1 MQLEQLLK
9 NVSVEKIVGNK
20 DINIKEISSHSTGVK
35 QGYMFV
41 ALRGKSR
48 DGHDFV
54 SDATKKGAVAV
65 VIDKNF
71 KLPLNGITCI
81 YVQDTQE
88 ALAKIADNFY
98 GNPTHHMKIIGITGT
113 NGKTTVSYLI
123 DNILKSHGLVT
134 GRIGTIDYCWG
145 QRIIPSS
152 HTTPPPIFLSE
163 IFNKMNTDKV
173 EAVVMEVSS
182 HSLAQKRVEA
192 MQFDSCIF
200 TNIER
205 DHLDYHPTVSD
216 YISSKRRLIDL
227 LCSSSKQNKFLVING
242 DDEVLRKFP
251 VSNLPCIFYGLNKI
265 NDVYASEVEFN
276 WNSTTFNL
284 NSPWYKGKV
293 EVPLVGN
300 FNLYNVL
307 AAVSFAGMDGLNINT
322 VIESLKDIKQV
333 TGRFQV
339 FKKNGIT
346 AIVDYAHTPDALE
359 KVIKTTR
366 ELTKG
371 KIITVFGCGGD
382 RDKGKRPIMGE
393 ISSKESNYTIIT
405 SDNPRS
411 EAPLDI
417 IEDIKKGLSGDNWCI
432 EIDRAKAIKQGLNML
447 NKGDVL
453 LVAGKGHENYQI
465 LKDTVIPF
473 SDIEIVKEYLD
484 SKVSKENSN
493 QSHESQSCRNS

>member
-1 MQLEQLLK
+1 MQLKQLLK
-9 NVSVEKIVGNK
+9 DISVEKIIGDK
-20 DINIKEISSHSTGVK
+20 DISIKGISSHSAEVK
-35 QGYMFV
+35 QGYVFV

-54 SDATKKGAVAV
+54 SEVTKKGAVAV

-71 KLPLNGITCI
+71 KLPLNGITYI

-88 ALAKIADNFY
+88 ALAKIADNYY
-98 GNPTHHMKIIGITGT
+98 GSPTDHMKIIGITGT

-145 QRIIPSS
+145 GRVIPSS

-163 IFNKMNTDKV
+163 IFNKMRTDKV
-173 EAVVMEVSS
+173 KTVVMEVSS
-182 HSLAQKRVEA
+182 HSLVQKRVDA
-192 MQFDSCIF
+192 VQFDSCIF
-200 TNIER
+200 TNIQR
-205 DHLDYHPTVSD
+205 DHLDYHSTVSD

-227 LCSSSKQNKFLVING
+227 LYSSSKQNKFLIING
-242 DDEVLRKFP
+242 DDEVLKSFP
-251 VSNLPCIFYGLNKI
+251 ISNLPCIFYGLNKT
-265 NDVYASEVEFN
+265 NNVYASEIEFN

-284 NSPWYKGKV
+284 NSPWHKGKV

-307 AAVSFAGMDGLNINT
+307 AAISFAGMDGLNINT
-322 VIESLKDIKQV
+322 VIESLKNIKQV

-346 AIVDYAHTPDALE
+346 TIVDYAHTPDALE
-359 KVIKTTR
+359 KVIETARK
-366 ELTKG
+366 LTNG
-371 KIITVFGCGGD
+371 KLITIFGCGGN

-393 ISSKESNYTIIT
+393 ISSKKSDYTIIT

-411 EAPLDI
+411 EDPLEI
-417 IEDIKKGLSGDNWCI
+417 IKDIKKGVSG
-432 EIDRAKAIKQGLNML
+432 
-447 NKGDVL
+447 
-453 LVAGKGHENYQI
+453 
-465 LKDTVIPF
+465 
-473 SDIEIVKEYLD
+473 
-484 SKVSKENSN
+484 SN
-493 QSHESQSCRNS
+493 

>member
-1 MQLEQLLK
+1 MQLKQLLK
-9 NVSVEKIVGNK
+9 DISVEKIIGDK
-20 DINIKEISSHSTGVK
+20 DISIKGISSHSAEVK

-54 SDATKKGAVAV
+54 SEVTKKGAVAV

-71 KLPLNGITCI
+71 KLPLNLPAKSWQAGGITYI

-88 ALAKIADNFY
+88 ALAKIADNYY
-98 GNPTHHMKIIGITGT
+98 GNPTNHMKIIGITGT

-145 QRIIPSS
+145 GRVIPSS
-152 HTTPPPIFLSE
+152 HTTPPPIFLNE
-163 IFNKMNTDKV
+163 IFNKMRTDKV
-173 EAVVMEVSS
+173 KTVVMEVSS
-182 HSLAQKRVEA
+182 HSLVQKRVDTV
-192 MQFDSCIF
+192 QFDSCIF
-200 TNIER
+200 TNIQR
-205 DHLDYHPTVSD
+205 DHLDYHSTVSD

-227 LCSSSKQNKFLVING
+227 LYSSSKQNKFLIING
-242 DDEVLRKFP
+242 DDEVLKSFP
-251 VSNLPCIFYGLNKI
+251 ISNLPCIFYGFNKT
-265 NDVYASEVEFN
+265 NNVYASEIEFN
-276 WNSTTFNL
+276 WNRTTFNL
-284 NSPWYKGKV
+284 NSPWHKGKV

-307 AAVSFAGMDGLNINT
+307 AAISFAGMDGLNITT
-322 VIESLKDIKQV
+322 VIESLKNIKQV

-339 FKKNGIT
+339 FKKDAIT
-346 AIVDYAHTPDALE
+346 TIVDYAHTPDALE
-359 KVIKTTR
+359 KVIETARK
-366 ELTKG
+366 LTNG
-371 KIITVFGCGGD
+371 KLITIFGCGGN

-393 ISSKESNYTIIT
+393 ISSKKSDYTIIT

-411 EAPLDI
+411 EDPLEI
-417 IEDIKKGLSGDNWCI
+417 IKDIKKGVSGSNWCV
-432 EIDRAKAIKQGLNML
+432 EADRAKAIEQGINML

-453 LVAGKGHENYQI
+453 LVAGKGHESCQI

-473 SDIEIVKEYLD
+473 SDIEIVKRHLISND
-484 SKVSKENSN
+484 SKP
-493 QSHESQSCRNS
+493 R